1 MVCIDYVIYLNSFT
15 WINNTDAFSLTCTID
30 ETGGVVDAT
39 PESMGHNIWLSA
51 KMTLNAR
58 INMF

>member
-1 MVCIDYVIYLNSFT
+1 MDKQYRCIVP
-15 WINNTDAFSLTCTID
+15 LTCIID

-39 PESMGHNIWLSA
+39 PESMGHNILLSA